1 MRRGRHR
8 AERTRPPGPVTYV
21 SKKSRSVRAAVCD
34 CLGCVMAHLA
44 AQRVRR
50 GATVSMLQK
59 FPRLARILFYGVL
72 GLAGI
77 VVLFLATIQIQL
89 RVFRH
94 RAERLS
100 GDVTAIQPRR
110 TIQVELTENESRH
123 RVRTPFLRCGA
134 VLDFAKQFCA
144 RKFLRSDC
152 RWVELR
158 ALCNDSPQT
167 PPGPEGSNGSGS
179 VSCAAEYPKFL

>member
-1 MRRGRHR
+1 
-8 AERTRPPGPVTYV
+8 
-21 SKKSRSVRAAVCD
+21 
-34 CLGCVMAHLA
+34 
-44 AQRVRR
+44 
-50 GATVSMLQK
+50 MLQK
-59 FPRLARILFYGVL
+59 FPRFARILLYGVL

-77 VVLFLATIQIQL
+77 VVLLIATVQIQL
-89 RVFRH
+89 RILRH
-94 RAERLS
+94 RAEQLY
-100 GDVTAIQPRR
+100 GDVTAIQLRR
-110 TIQVELTENESRH
+110 TSQFELTENESRH

-144 RKFLRSDC
+144 RKFLRWDC